1 MYVFVWN
8 EFKNANKSIAFIQN
22 FSIKALNDV
31 KANIYE
37 LPVELVIIPSTRL
50 PK

>member
-31 KANIYE
+31 KANIYK
-37 LPVELVIIPSTRL
+37 LPVELVIIPSTRI